1 MGTKLLL
8 KNSLTR
14 YWTAYLLTF
23 LVLFLSVFSLS
34 FFSAFTDSAAYGEVL
49 VAETVTNGAN
59 VIVSPASESDTELF
73 SALDLAEIWY
83 EDGAIYL
90 KCRRQADTDR
100 IRVQAA
106 TICNRENNGM
116 RVRAFDASFSEG
128 LFEQDFVIGLKALLC
143 AVSAISIY
151 YIFTVLVER
160 QKDDFAVFRMLGMKR
175 ASFLKLIGA
184 EFLIVLPASLILAIP
199 AAAGLMKLVITLFF
213 GDVIRNN
220 ALGYLAFRL
229 KASNILLIV
238 ALTVFSSAFAY
249 VSVLRRYFRISRAA
263 GGEKL
268 IFPRTDFIF
277 KRKSVYTSLPVIKF
291 RRVRKLNRIALL
303 LVAPVGL
310 LALIELNQLF
320 EPAEKRYGCDF
331 IVSDPGI
338 EDVSGLAAEDLEQ
351 IESFSFVSRVVPSYY
366 SNNYT
371 KADADRS
378 DMLDPMRDRAAFSV
392 IYNAGTLPECAAS
405 LDAVY
410 ADSNFEREYSV
421 GDTVRIQSMATG
433 REIRA
438 KIAGFYD
445 SPDDPTYLTLYCT
458 PDNFR
463 SLTGIE
469 TTPRSVRIYLSD
481 DVSEAEY
488 EDFCGWLASAFTSF
502 SDERQE
508 VKDSIVLAERMKKVG
523 VIRSSA
529 TILATLVSLGAILM
543 MEVDE
548 RETDYSIMTEIG
560 GTGRQMRNVLNI
572 EMLLR
577 FGLCVSVTVL
587 PDMALTL
594 WKAAK
599 GSPGF
604 SWLDLLIDF
613 CMALLVLGAFTLL
626 PQASLNRI
634 LNSFK
639 KEDVSHDR
647 ESIRAE

>member
-1 MGTKLLL
+1 METKLLL

-34 FFSAFTDSAAYGEVL
+34 FFSAFTDSAANGEVL
-49 VAETVTNGAN
+49 DTIETMTHGAN
-59 VIVSPASESDTELF
+59 ITVFPAAESDMARY
-73 SALDLAEIWY
+73 SSLDIAEMWF
-83 EDGAIYL
+83 EDGTIYIT
-90 KCRRQADTDR
+90 CHEQADTDR
-100 IRVQAA
+100 IKFQIAAINEREHNGLRVS
-106 TICNRENNGM
+106 
-116 RVRAFDASFSEG
+116 SFAPSVTEG
-128 LFEQDFVIGLKALLC
+128 LFDQDWVISLKALLC

-151 YIFTVLVER
+151 YIFTVLIER

-175 ASFLKLIGA
+175 KSFLKLIGA
-184 EFLIVLPASLILAIP
+184 EFLIVLPAALLLAIP
-199 AAAGLMKLVITLFF
+199 AAAGLMKLVIALFF
-213 GDVIRNN
+213 RDIIHNN
-220 ALGYLAFRL
+220 ALGVLVFRFRT
-229 KASNILLIV
+229 SNILLIA
-238 ALTVFSSAFAY
+238 ALTVFSSLVAY
-249 VSVLRRYFRISRAA
+249 ISVLRRYFASRRVR
-263 GGEKL
+263 GEKL
-268 IFPRTDFIF
+268 IFPRTDFVF
-277 KRKSVYTSLPVIKF
+277 RRKSVCTTLPVIKF
-291 RRVRKLNRIALL
+291 RRVRKLNWIALL

-366 SNNYT
+366 NNNFRESGAEQAET
-371 KADADRS
+371 
-378 DMLDPMRDRAAFSV
+378 LDPFQGRVAFSV
-392 IYNAGTLPECAAS
+392 LYDAETLPECAA
-405 LDAVY
+405 DAVY
-410 ADSNFEREYSV
+410 ADSKFQGEYSI
-421 GDTVRIQSMATG
+421 GDTIRIKSTSTG
-433 REIRA
+433 RECSV

-445 SPDDPTYLTLYCT
+445 SPDDPAYLTLWCT
-458 PDNFR
+458 MDHFR

-469 TTPRSVRIYLSD
+469 TTPRSVMIYLSD
-481 DVSEAEY
+481 DASEAEY
-488 EDFCGWLASAFTSF
+488 EDFRIWIANTFSSF
-502 SDERQE
+502 SDERQLVSE
-508 VKDSIVLAERMKKVG
+508 SVIMAERMKKVG

-548 RETDYSIMTEIG
+548 REEDYAIMTEIG

-572 EMLLR
+572 EMFLR
-577 FGLCVSVTVL
+577 FALCVSVTVL